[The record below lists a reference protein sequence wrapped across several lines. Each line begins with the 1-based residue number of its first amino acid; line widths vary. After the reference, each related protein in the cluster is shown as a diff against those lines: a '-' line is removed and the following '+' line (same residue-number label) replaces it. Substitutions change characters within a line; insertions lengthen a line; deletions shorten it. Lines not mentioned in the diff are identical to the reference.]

1 MLARGLRKADISC
14 DRDQLPGARGTRLRE
29 VAWIP
34 KPAKRTSKAP
44 SAAAPLQYQS
54 GFGNHFSL
62 GSGARRAA
70 GRPQFAA
77 AAAARPLRRIDLGHL
92 VHHPA
97 RREPAHLDLPHPALR
112 GAPALCAHRQR
123 PDPQRAVQRR
133 RCDADAIALEP
144 DPDSENA
151 HRLHRGHGDH
161 GRQRRRRHPGR
172 HVRARLCRQPLDDR
186 PLLLQCRRRNADRAA
201 ARPRALRHRARHRRG
216 VARRDRRHSARPALS
231 RRAAGRAVARLYLRE
246 LRRGAAA
253 AGARP
258 ARLQR
263 SCQCARFSQ
272 RPSRLTR
279 TPRRRAP

>member
-1 MLARGLRKADISC
+1 MDTKTRKADH
-14 DRDQLPGARGTRLRE
+14 
-29 VAWIP
+29 
-34 KPAKRTSKAP
+34 KAP
-44 SAAAPLQYQS
+44 SAAAPLQYQP
-54 GFGNHFSL
+54 GFGNHFVSEAV
-62 GSGARRAA
+62 ARRAA

-77 AAAARPLRRIDLGHL
+77 AAAARPLCRIDLGHL
-92 VHHPA
+92 VHHAA
-97 RREPAHLDLPHPALR
+97 RREPAHLDLSHPALR
-112 GAPALCAHRQR
+112 RAPALCAHRQR
-123 PDPQRAVQRR
+123 PHSQRAVQRR

-144 DPDSENA
+144 DPDSEKA

-172 HVRARLCRQPLDDR
+172 HVRAHLCRQPLDDR

-216 VARRDRRHSARPALS
+216 DARRDRRHSAGLALS

-246 LRRGAAA
+246 LRRRAAA

-263 SCQCARFSQ
+263 PCQCARFSW

-279 TPRRRAP
+279 TPKRRAP